1 MHVFTRIGQSKFPWT
16 LCTQGCRVA
25 FSLYTKADL
34 FISHSMPLQ
43 AVQAGPQTDTVH
55 FATWEEHTRGVGS
68 KLMAAMGYRKG
79 AGLGARI
86 KGSAA
91 PIEVH
96 ILKNCCYLTFACFST

>member
-1 MHVFTRIGQSKFPWT
+1 MSVPGLDRQIPMDVVHTGVEESPLSLVTR
-16 LCTQGCRVA
+16 
-25 FSLYTKADL
+25 ADL
-34 FISHSMPLQ
+34 FSGYSMRLQ
-43 AVQAGPQTDTVH
+43 AVRAGPQTDTVH

-68 KLMAAMGYRKG
+68 RLMAAMGYRKG

-96 ILKNCCYLTFACFST
+96 I